1 MATTLT
7 NRSKA
12 AAATPGARARAL
24 VVAAGPVLLT
34 AALLWHPPLP
44 GRLPDSA
51 GVAEAA
57 SAGITRWG
65 LSHVAAA
72 LASAAVAVA
81 FVAVRGHLR
90 ERGDGSASALG
101 LGLVLIGSTLYAML
115 PGMEFAVLAAHETGA
130 DLVETQTALESWFV
144 PILVVGAVTF
154 AFGTVLFAVAV
165 ARAASFA
172 RLPTIIIAG
181 ALVVFGL
188 SRIVPVGVVQF
199 YVQSVA
205 ALVALLPLAV
215 AIGTARRGRRY
226 PLTYAA

>member
-1 MATTLT
+1 MKTTLT
-7 NRSKA
+7 NRSRTTDE
-12 AAATPGARARAL
+12 TPGAKGRAL
-24 VVAAGPVLLT
+24 LVAAGPVLLT

-72 LASAAVAVA
+72 LASGAVAVA

-90 ERGDGSASALG
+90 ERGDGSASAVG
-101 LGLVLIGSTLYAML
+101 LGLVLIGSTLFAML
-115 PGMEFAVLAAHETGA
+115 PGMEFAVVAAHETGA
-130 DLVETQTALESWFV
+130 DLAETQAALESWVV
-144 PILVVGAVTF
+144 PILVVGGVTF

-165 ARAASFA
+165 ARAAAFA
-172 RLPTIIIAG
+172 PLPTIIVAG

-188 SRIVPVGVVQF
+188 SRVVPVGVVQF

-215 AIGTARRGRRY
+215 AIGTARQGAGTR
-226 PLTYAA
+226 

>member
-1 MATTLT
+1 MRTTLT
-7 NRSKA
+7 NRSRTTEE
-12 AAATPGARARAL
+12 TPGARARAL

-34 AALLWHPPLP
+34 VALLWHPPLP

-57 SAGITRWG
+57 SAGLTRSG
-65 LSHVAAA
+65 LSHVATA
-72 LASAAVAVA
+72 LPSGAVAVA
-81 FVAVRGHLR
+81 FVAVRGYLR
-90 ERGDGSASALG
+90 ERGDGSASAVG
-101 LGLVLIGSTLYAML
+101 LGLVLIGSTMYAVL
-115 PGMEFAVLAAHETGA
+115 PGMEFAVVAAHETGA
-130 DLVETQTALESWFV
+130 DLAETQAALESWFV

-172 RLPTIIIAG
+172 RLSTIIIAG

-188 SRIVPVGVVQF
+188 SRVVPVGVVQF
-199 YVQSVA
+199 HVQSVA

-215 AIGTARRGRRY
+215 AIGAARQGAGTR
-226 PLTYAA
+226 

>member
-1 MATTLT
+1 MKTTLT
-7 NRSKA
+7 NRSRTTDE
-12 AAATPGARARAL
+12 TPGAKARAL
-24 VVAAGPVLLT
+24 LVAAGPVLLT

-72 LASAAVAVA
+72 LASGAVAVA

-90 ERGDGSASALG
+90 ERGDGSASAVG

-115 PGMEFAVLAAHETGA
+115 PGMEFAVVAAHETGA
-130 DLVETQTALESWFV
+130 DLAETQTALESWSV
-144 PILVVGAVTF
+144 PILLVGAVTF
-154 AFGTVLFAVAV
+154 ASGTVLFAVAV
-165 ARAASFA
+165 ARAASFT
-172 RLPTIIIAG
+172 RLPTIIVAG

-188 SRIVPVGVVQF
+188 SRVVPVGVVQF

-215 AIGTARRGRRY
+215 AIGTARQGAGTR
-226 PLTYAA
+226 

>member
-1 MATTLT
+1 MKTTLT
-7 NRSKA
+7 NRSRTTDE
-12 AAATPGARARAL
+12 TPGARARAL
-24 VVAAGPVLLT
+24 LVAAGPVLLA

-57 SAGITRWG
+57 SADITRWG

-72 LASAAVAVA
+72 LASGAVAVA

-90 ERGDGSASALG
+90 ERGDGLASAVG
-101 LGLVLIGSTLYAML
+101 LGLVLIGSTMYAVL
-115 PGMEFAVLAAHETGA
+115 PGMEFAVVAAHETGA
-130 DLVETQTALESWFV
+130 DLAETQAALESWFV

-172 RLPTIIIAG
+172 RIPTIIIAS

-188 SRIVPVGVVQF
+188 SRVVPVGVVQF

-215 AIGTARRGRRY
+215 AIGTARQGAGTR
-226 PLTYAA
+226 

>member
-1 MATTLT
+1 MKTTLT
-7 NRSKA
+7 NRSRTTDE
-12 AAATPGARARAL
+12 TPGARARAL
-24 VVAAGPVLLT
+24 LVAAGPVLLT

-51 GVAEAA
+51 GVADAA
-57 SAGITRWG
+57 SADITRWG

-72 LASAAVAVA
+72 LASGAVAVA

-90 ERGDGSASALG
+90 ERGDGSASAVG
-101 LGLVLIGSTLYAML
+101 LGLVLIGSTLYAVL
-115 PGMEFAVLAAHETGA
+115 PGMEFAVVAAHETGA
-130 DLVETQTALESWFV
+130 DLAETQAALESWFV
-144 PILVVGAVTF
+144 PIHVVGAVTF

-165 ARAASFA
+165 ARAACFA
-172 RLPTIIIAG
+172 RLPTIIVAG

-188 SRIVPVGVVQF
+188 SRVVPVGVVQF

-215 AIGTARRGRRY
+215 AIGAARQGAGTR
-226 PLTYAA
+226 

>member
-1 MATTLT
+1 MNTTLT
-7 NRSKA
+7 NRSKITDE
-12 AAATPGARARAL
+12 TPGAKARAL

-57 SAGITRWG
+57 SAGIMRWG
-65 LSHVAAA
+65 FSHMAAA
-72 LASAAVAVA
+72 LASGAVAVA
-81 FVAVRGHLR
+81 FVAVRGYLR
-90 ERGDGSASALG
+90 ERGDGSVSAVG
-101 LGLVLIGSTLYAML
+101 LGLVLIGSTLFAML
-115 PGMEFAVLAAHETGA
+115 PGMEFAVVAAHETGA
-130 DLVETQTALESWFV
+130 DLAETQAALESWFV
-144 PILVVGAVTF
+144 PILVVAAVTF

-165 ARAASFA
+165 VRAASFA
-172 RLPTIIIAG
+172 RLPTLIVAG

-205 ALVALLPLAV
+205 AVVALLPLAV
-215 AIGTARRGRRY
+215 AIGAARQRPVPVDTR
-226 PLTYAA
+226 T

>member
-1 MATTLT
+1 MSSTLAHRSRTTD
-7 NRSKA
+7 A
-12 AAATPGARARAL
+12 APGAGARAL

-51 GVAEAA
+51 GVADAA
-57 SAGITRWG
+57 SADFTRWG

-72 LASAAVAVA
+72 LASAAIALA
-81 FVAVRGHLR
+81 FVAVRGFLR
-90 ERGDGSASALG
+90 ERGDGSASAVG

-115 PGMEFAVLAAHETGA
+115 PGMEFAVIAAHETGA
-130 DLVETQTALESWFV
+130 DLAETHAALESWFV
-144 PILVVGAVTF
+144 PVLAIGGVTF
-154 AFGTVLFAVAV
+154 ALGTAFFAGAVLRTVSFG
-165 ARAASFA
+165 
-172 RLPTIIIAG
+172 RLPTIVVAL

-188 SRIVPVGVVQF
+188 CRLVPVGAVQF

-215 AIGTARRGRRY
+215 AIGTSPRGGGTR
-226 PLTYAA
+226 

>member
-1 MATTLT
+1 MTTTLSS
-7 NRSKA
+7 RSRTTDE
-12 AAATPGARARAL
+12 TPWARARAL
-24 VVAAGPVLLT
+24 LVAAGPVLLT

-72 LASAAVAVA
+72 LASGAVAVA

-90 ERGDGSASALG
+90 ERGDGSASAVG
-101 LGLVLIGSTLYAML
+101 LGLVLIGSTLYAVL
-115 PGMEFAVLAAHETGA
+115 PGMEFAVVAAHETGA
-130 DLVETQTALESWFV
+130 DLAETQAALESWFV
-144 PILVVGAVTF
+144 PILVVGAVIF

-172 RLPTIIIAG
+172 RLPTIIVAG

-188 SRIVPVGVVQF
+188 SRAVPVGVVQF

-215 AIGTARRGRRY
+215 AIGAVRQGAGTR
-226 PLTYAA
+226 

>member
-1 MATTLT
+1 MNTTRT
-7 NRSKA
+7 TRSRTTDE
-12 AAATPGARARAL
+12 TPGANARAL
-24 VVAAGPVLLT
+24 LVAAGPVLLT

-51 GVAEAA
+51 SVAEAA
-57 SAGITRWG
+57 SAGITRWA

-72 LASAAVAVA
+72 VASGAVAVA

-115 PGMEFAVLAAHETGA
+115 PGMEFAVVAAHETGA
-130 DLVETQTALESWFV
+130 DLAETQTALESWFV

-165 ARAASFA
+165 VRAASFA
-172 RLPTIIIAG
+172 RLPTSIIAG

-188 SRIVPVGVVQF
+188 SRVVPVGVVQF

-215 AIGTARRGRRY
+215 AIGTVRRGRRY
-226 PLTYAA
+226 PLTHAA

>member
-1 MATTLT
+1 MTTTLT
-7 NRSKA
+7 NQPTTTDE
-12 AAATPGARARAL
+12 TPGARARAL
-24 VVAAGPVLLT
+24 LVAAGPVLLT

-57 SAGITRWG
+57 SADIMRWG

-72 LASAAVAVA
+72 LASGAVAVA
-81 FVAVRGHLR
+81 FVAVRGYLR
-90 ERGDGSASALG
+90 DRGDGSASAVG
-101 LGLVLIGSTLYAML
+101 LGLVVVGSTLYAVL
-115 PGMEFAVLAAHETGA
+115 PGMEFAVVAAHETGA
-130 DLVETQTALESWFV
+130 DLAETQAALQSWFV

-154 AFGTVLFAVAV
+154 ASGTVLFAVAV

-172 RLPTIIIAG
+172 RLPTIIVAG

-188 SRIVPVGVVQF
+188 SRVVPVGAVQF

-205 ALVALLPLAV
+205 ALAALLPLAV
-215 AIGTARRGRRY
+215 AVGGARQGAGTR
-226 PLTYAA
+226 

>member
-1 MATTLT
+1 
-7 NRSKA
+7 
-12 AAATPGARARAL
+12 
-24 VVAAGPVLLT
+24 VLLT

-51 GVAEAA
+51 GVADAA
-57 SAGITRWG
+57 SADITRWG

-72 LASAAVAVA
+72 LAFGAVAVG

-90 ERGDGSASALG
+90 ERGDGSASAVG
-101 LGLVLIGSTLYAML
+101 LGLVLIGSTLYAVL
-115 PGMEFAVLAAHETGA
+115 PGMEFAVVAAHETGA
-130 DLVETQTALESWFV
+130 DLAQTQAALESWFV
-144 PILVVGAVTF
+144 PILIVGAVTF

-172 RLPTIIIAG
+172 RLPTVIVAG

-188 SRIVPVGVVQF
+188 SRVVPVGGVQF
-199 YVQSVA
+199 HVLSVA

-215 AIGTARRGRRY
+215 AIGAARQGAGTR
-226 PLTYAA
+226 

>member
-1 MATTLT
+1 
-7 NRSKA
+7 
-12 AAATPGARARAL
+12 
-24 VVAAGPVLLT
+24 VLLT

-44 GRLPDSA
+44 GRLPDNA
-51 GVAEAA
+51 GVADAA
-57 SAGITRWG
+57 SADITRWG

-72 LASAAVAVA
+72 LASGAIAVA

-90 ERGDGSASALG
+90 ERGDGSASAVG
-101 LGLVLIGSTLYAML
+101 LGLVLIGSTLYAVR
-115 PGMEFAVLAAHETGA
+115 PGMEFALVAAYETGA
-130 DLVETQTALESWFV
+130 DLAATQAALESWFV

-154 AFGTVLFAVAV
+154 ACGTFLFAVAV

-172 RLPTIIIAG
+172 RLPTIIVAG

-188 SRIVPVGVVQF
+188 SRVVPVGVVQF

-215 AIGTARRGRRY
+215 AIGTTRQGAGTR
-226 PLTYAA
+226 

>member
-1 MATTLT
+1 MTATLT
-7 NRSKA
+7 NRSRNTDE
-12 AAATPGARARAL
+12 TPGARARAL
-24 VVAAGPVLLT
+24 LVAAGPVLLA

-51 GVAEAA
+51 GIADAA

-72 LASAAVAVA
+72 LASGAVALA
-81 FVAVRGHLR
+81 FVAVRGYLR
-90 ERGDGSASALG
+90 ERGDGSASAVG
-101 LGLVLIGSTLYAML
+101 LGLVLIGSVLFAVL
-115 PGMEFAVLAAHETGA
+115 PGMEFAVVAAYETGA
-130 DLVETQTALESWFV
+130 DLVETQAALESWFV
-144 PILVVGAVTF
+144 PILVGGAVAF

-165 ARAASFA
+165 ARAAIFA
-172 RLPTIIIAG
+172 RLPTIIVTG

-215 AIGTARRGRRY
+215 AIGIARQGAGTR
-226 PLTYAA
+226 

>member
-1 MATTLT
+1 
-7 NRSKA
+7 
-12 AAATPGARARAL
+12 
-24 VVAAGPVLLT
+24 VLLT
-34 AALLWHPPLP
+34 AALLWHPLLP

-51 GVAEAA
+51 GVADAA
-57 SAGITRWG
+57 SADITRWG

-72 LASAAVAVA
+72 VASGAVAVA
-81 FVAVRGHLR
+81 FVAVRGYLR
-90 ERGDGSASALG
+90 ERGDGSASAVG

-115 PGMEFAVLAAHETGA
+115 PGMEFAVVAAHETGA
-130 DLVETQTALESWFV
+130 DLVATQAALESWFV
-144 PILVVGAVTF
+144 PILLVGAVTF

-172 RLPTIIIAG
+172 RLATVIVAG

-199 YVQSVA
+199 FVQSAA

-215 AIGTARRGRRY
+215 AIGAARQGAGTR
-226 PLTYAA
+226 

>member
-1 MATTLT
+1 MKTTLT
-7 NRSKA
+7 NRSRTTDE
-12 AAATPGARARAL
+12 TPGAKARAL
-24 VVAAGPVLLT
+24 LVAAGPVLLT

-72 LASAAVAVA
+72 LASGAVAVA

-90 ERGDGSASALG
+90 ERGDGSASAVG

-115 PGMEFAVLAAHETGA
+115 PGMEFAVVAAHQTGA
-130 DLVETQTALESWFV
+130 DLAETQTALESWSV
-144 PILVVGAVTF
+144 PILLVGAVTF
-154 AFGTVLFAVAV
+154 ASGTVLFAVAV
-165 ARAASFA
+165 ARAASFT
-172 RLPTIIIAG
+172 RLPTIIVAG

-188 SRIVPVGVVQF
+188 SRVVPVGVVQF

-215 AIGTARRGRRY
+215 AIGTARQGAGTR
-226 PLTYAA
+226 

>member
-1 MATTLT
+1 MTTTLT
-7 NRSKA
+7 NQSRTTDE
-12 AAATPGARARAL
+12 TPGARARAL
-24 VVAAGPVLLT
+24 LVAAGPVLLT

-72 LASAAVAVA
+72 LASGAVAVA

-90 ERGDGSASALG
+90 ERGDGSASAVG
-101 LGLVLIGSTLYAML
+101 LGLVLIGSTLYAVL
-115 PGMEFAVLAAHETGA
+115 PGMEFAVVAAHETGA
-130 DLVETQTALESWFV
+130 DLAETQAALESWFV

-172 RLPTIIIAG
+172 RLPTIIVAG

-188 SRIVPVGVVQF
+188 SRVVPVGVVQF

-205 ALVALLPLAV
+205 ALVALLPLAI
-215 AIGTARRGRRY
+215 AIGTARQGAGTR
-226 PLTYAA
+226 

>member
-1 MATTLT
+1 M
-7 NRSKA
+7 
-12 AAATPGARARAL
+12 
-24 VVAAGPVLLT
+24 LLT

-57 SAGITRWG
+57 SADITQWG

-72 LASAAVAVA
+72 LASGAVAVA

-90 ERGDGSASALG
+90 ERGDGSASAVG
-101 LGLVLIGSTLYAML
+101 LGLVLIGSTLFAML
-115 PGMEFAVLAAHETGA
+115 PGMEFAVVAAHETGA
-130 DLVETQTALESWFV
+130 DLEETQAALESWFV
-144 PILVVGAVTF
+144 PILIAGAVTF
-154 AFGTVLFAVAV
+154 ALGTALFALAV
-165 ARAASFA
+165 VRAASFA
-172 RLPTIIIAG
+172 RLPTIIVAG

-188 SRIVPVGVVQF
+188 SRVVPVGAVQF

-215 AIGTARRGRRY
+215 AIGTTRQGAGTR
-226 PLTYAA
+226 